1 MIAQRPASTG
11 FTWLRCCLLLLF
23 RLCTAVN
30 TLVQCAAETLK
41 GGKRMGFVFGGQ
53 LCNFGQRSSGKH
65 HYLCMSDLAGCCLSL
80 FMEKGSRTL
89 SVARGFF
96 FFSFF
101 FLCLSQDES
110 LKMENLKVENV
121 SVGQDGF
128 FIAIQRF
135 YNMARRLREMV
146 FWCFTWLWLLQGLLY
161 DIIKKIYHT

>member
-41 GGKRMGFVFGGQ
+41 GGERMGFVFGGQ

-101 FLCLSQDES
+101 FY
-110 LKMENLKVENV
+110 V
-121 SVGQDGF
+121 SHKTSP
-128 FIAIQRF
+128 
-135 YNMARRLREMV
+135 LR
-146 FWCFTWLWLLQGLLY
+146 W
-161 DIIKKIYHT
+161 KISKWKTYQWDRTAFS

>member
-1 MIAQRPASTG
+1 MHVRLG
-11 FTWLRCCLLLLF
+11 WLLSLSLH
-23 RLCTAVN
+23 
-30 TLVQCAAETLK
+30 
-41 GGKRMGFVFGGQ
+41 GKRKQNVV
-53 LCNFGQRSSGKH
+53 CSP
-65 HYLCMSDLAGCCLSL
+65 
-80 FMEKGSRTL
+80 
-89 SVARGFF
+89 GFF
-96 FFSFF
+96 FFLVF

-161 DIIKKIYHT
+161 DIIKKNLSYIRLVSLRYYDYLGQ